1 MNADVLL
8 VPVDLAGPTDEVV
21 TTACKLARAFDYVVT
36 LLHVV
41 HLPVGVP
48 PAGALPLGLIDTET
62 ARSMLGDEA
71 GRHLEHLHQAFNAV
85 GVPVSH
91 LVRQG
96 EPAITIAAVAEEI
109 DASHIVMGTHGRKG
123 LERALLGSVAERVLR
138 KAGCPVT
145 IVRVQDG
152 GKG

>member
-8 VPVDLAGPTDEVV
+8 VPVDLAGSTDEVV
-21 TTACKLARAFDYVVT
+21 ATARDLARAFDYVVT
-36 LLHVV
+36 LLNVV

-62 ARSMLGDEA
+62 AVSVLDEEA
-71 GRHLEHLHQAFNAV
+71 GRHLQKLHQAFTAA

-91 LVRQG
+91 VVRHG
-96 EPAITIAAVAEEI
+96 EPAEVIHAVAHELP
-109 DASHIVMGTHGRKG
+109 AKHIVMGTHGRRG
-123 LERALLGSVAERVLR
+123 LERALLGSVAERVIR

-145 IVRVQDG
+145 IVRVRPDG
-152 GKG
+152 D